1 MKTVEK
7 KHIKEIIELSEEGMG
22 DTVGLDGSNSS
33 VPYDF
38 FVKHFAKNSGFKYD
52 LKMDNGGMRGSW
64 FEVEFG
70 HHTDW
75 EDEWETFWAA
85 LFNSTEDLNN
95 RFWEHLKLWL
105 SRRTP

>member
-1 MKTVEK
+1 
-7 KHIKEIIELSEEGMG
+7 
-22 DTVGLDGSNSS
+22 
-33 VPYDF
+33 
-38 FVKHFAKNSGFKYD
+38 
-52 LKMDNGGMRGSW
+52 MRGSW